1 MKKYLLKITT
11 LLLFSVAVTYAAQ
24 AQFVI
29 KVRPS
34 APVMRARPA
43 SPGPKHIWV
52 NGEYVWRG
60 GQYIYTDGYWS
71 VPPPRHS
78 RWIEGRWKHR
88 RGGWVWIPGHWR

>member
-1 MKKYLLKITT
+1 MKKYLSKITA
-11 LLLFSVAVTYAAQ
+11 LLIFSIAVTFAAS

-29 KVRPS
+29 KVRPA
-34 APVMRARPA
+34 APVMRTRPI
-43 SPGPKHIWV
+43 SPGPRHIWV

-60 GQYIYTDGYWS
+60 GQYVYTDGYWS

>member
-29 KVRPS
+29 KVRPA

-43 SPGPKHIWV
+43 SPRPQAYLG
-52 NGEYVWRG
+52 
-60 GQYIYTDGYWS
+60 
-71 VPPPRHS
+71 
-78 RWIEGRWKHR
+78 
-88 RGGWVWIPGHWR
+88 